1 MGAAGGR
8 GRWAAGAGA
17 LGAGGAFAA
26 AYHESYSLAW
36 SAHSS
41 GAMYDGVPI
50 CSHIASRPGA
60 TSTANPKSMSLSSA
74 SSASSS

>member
-1 MGAAGGR
+1 MGGGR
-8 GRWAAGAGA
+8 GRGGRAAYAGAAGR
-17 LGAGGAFAA
+17 LRRRTD
-26 AYHESYSLAW
+26 ESYSLAW

-60 TSTANPKSMSLSSA
+60 TSTANPKSISLSSA

>member
-1 MGAAGGR
+1 VGGRRGRGGRAAYAGAAGR
-8 GRWAAGAGA
+8 LRRRTD
-17 LGAGGAFAA
+17 
-26 AYHESYSLAW
+26 ESYSLAW

-60 TSTANPKSMSLSSA
+60 TSTANPKSISLSSA